1 MRWDGRS
8 IETSGQELPIGD
20 LPFLRWREV
29 EVHRVDLG
37 VGAEP
42 AGWPPGYVREEL
54 VLQGMRYDARRPMGL
69 TGLPPEALRA
79 SPADRLAW
87 LLDRG
92 SIPGL
97 GPAGTS

>member
-1 MRWDGRS
+1 MVQSMRWN
-8 IETSGQELPIGD
+8 
-20 LPFLRWREV
+20 
-29 EVHRVDLG
+29 
-37 VGAEP
+37 
-42 AGWPPGYVREEL
+42 
-54 VLQGMRYDARRPMGL
+54 ARRPMGL
-69 TGLPPEALRA
+69 TGLPAEALRA